1 MNKVKFFGTILGQ
14 FYMKNPSKMLSKG
27 FSCDSDRIKEDFY
40 NKHNAHNTAA
50 AKIFL
55 KNFFV
60 NTKTGEM
67 PIIVSSAPKL
77 K

>member
-1 MNKVKFFGTILGQ
+1 
-14 FYMKNPSKMLSKG
+14 MLSKG